1 MAGAKKEKSDQKTED
16 GQMTTQTNIGRKL
29 AVLTAMGS
37 LLLSFT
43 TLALAES
50 DAVRAIYLSAA
61 NVPTNLANIHTY
73 AEPPKGFNPLTAT
86 DVELATYGFPQR
98 PDKQADPDHYAL
110 WERAMTA
117 AKIRWHGDLKP
128 APSSRR
134 GMMPAGSSPAPQA
147 VQSQTGPQHLS
158 NISGSGVILNN
169 GVKKWSSTA
178 SFSDIWTEISVPV
191 SQLPFDNTTGC
202 TAPDYFSMSL
212 AGIDGEILY
221 GANGV
226 PFFLPEE
233 NAGVLSAVNCSN
245 SAVYY
250 AYVGWEEGWS
260 SVFQVNP
267 GDIFYTEL
275 HAFGGCNNGSAYV
288 EDLTTLTYNS
298 YTISNPCDRTQIG
311 RFANWIVW
319 RPCCDG
325 PGPDGAWPLANTIG
339 ISFEG
344 ATVLNGSDKP
354 FYPGSQAASTEILT
368 MTDDAGHQSI
378 EVVSQGSTG
387 FQGQHSLF
395 LQTTGCAYTGGC
407 TP

>member
-1 MAGAKKEKSDQKTED
+1 
-16 GQMTTQTNIGRKL
+16 MTTQTNIGRKL
-29 AVLTAMGS
+29 AVLAAMGS

-98 PDKQADPDHYAL
+98 PDKQADPGHYAL
-110 WERAMTA
+110 WERAMAA

-128 APSSRR
+128 APSSGH

-158 NISGSGVILNN
+158 NISGSGVVLNN
-169 GVKKWSSTA
+169 GLKKWSSTA
-178 SFSDIWTEISVPV
+178 SFNDIWTEISVPV

-202 TAPDYFSMSL
+202 TAPDYFSVSL
-212 AGIDGEILY
+212 AGIDGEIWF

-226 PFFLPEE
+226 PFFLPQES
-233 NAGVLSAVNCSN
+233 AGVLSAVDCSN
-245 SAVYY
+245 SPVYY
-250 AYVGWEEGWS
+250 AYVGWENSWNTE
-260 SVFQVNP
+260 FQVNP
-267 GDIFYTEL
+267 GDLFYTEL
-275 HAFGGCNNGSAYV
+275 HAFGGCNNGSAFV

-298 YTISNPCDRTQIG
+298 YSIANPCNLPQIG

-344 ATVLNGSDKP
+344 ATVMNGSGKLS
-354 FYPGSQAASTEILT
+354 YPGSQAASTEILT
-368 MTDDAGHQSI
+368 MTDDAGDQSI
-378 EVVSQGSTG
+378 EIVSQGSSG

-395 LQTTGCAYTGGC
+395 LQTTGCAFTGGC

>member
-1 MAGAKKEKSDQKTED
+1 
-16 GQMTTQTNIGRKL
+16 MTTQTNISRKL
-29 AVLTAMGS
+29 AVLAAMGS
-37 LLLSFT
+37 LLLSFS

-50 DAVRAIYLSAA
+50 DAVRTIYLSAA

-73 AEPPKGFNPLTAT
+73 ADPPKGFNPLTAT

-110 WERAMTA
+110 WERAMAA

-158 NISGSGVILNN
+158 NISGSGVVLNN
-169 GVKKWSSTA
+169 GLKKWSSTA
-178 SFSDIWTEISVPV
+178 SFNDIWTEISVPV

-202 TAPDYFSMSL
+202 TAPDYFSVSL
-212 AGIDGEILY
+212 AGIDGEIWF

-226 PFFLPEE
+226 PFFLPQE
-233 NAGVLSAVNCSN
+233 NAGVLSAVDCSN
-245 SAVYY
+245 SPVYW
-250 AYVGWEEGWS
+250 AYVGWEDSLNTE
-260 SVFQVNP
+260 FQVNP
-267 GDIFYTEL
+267 GDLFYTEL
-275 HAFGGCNNGSAYV
+275 HAFGGCNNGSAFV

-298 YTISNPCDRTQIG
+298 YSIANPCNLLQIG
-311 RFANWIVW
+311 RFANWMVW
-319 RPCCDG
+319 RLCCDG

-344 ATVLNGSDKP
+344 ATVMNGSGKLS
-354 FYPGSQAASTEILT
+354 YPGSQAASTEILT
-368 MTDDAGHQSI
+368 MTDDAGDQSI
-378 EVVSQGSTG
+378 EIVSQGSTG

-395 LQTTGCAYTGGC
+395 LQTTGCAFTGGC
-407 TP
+407 TQ

>member
-1 MAGAKKEKSDQKTED
+1 
-16 GQMTTQTNIGRKL
+16 MTTPTNISRKL
-29 AVLTAMGS
+29 AVLAAMGS

-43 TLALAES
+43 TLAFAES

-98 PDKQADPDHYAL
+98 PDKQADPDHYAM
-110 WERAMTA
+110 WQRAMAA
-117 AKIRWHGDLKP
+117 AKIRWHGDLKL
-128 APSSRR
+128 APSSGH
-134 GMMPAGSSPAPQA
+134 GMMIPAGSSHAQPVEQTQAQPQA
-147 VQSQTGPQHLS
+147 GPIQLS
-158 NISGSGVILNN
+158 NISGSGVILDN
-169 GVKKWSSTA
+169 GVKKWNDKT
-178 SFSDIWTEISVPV
+178 SFNDIWTEISVPV

-202 TAPDYFSMSL
+202 TASDYFSLSL
-212 AGIDGEILY
+212 AGIDGEVI
-221 GANGV
+221 GGP
-226 PFFLPEE
+226 PFFIPKE
-233 NAGVLSAVNCSN
+233 NAGVLSAVDCSN
-245 SAVYY
+245 SAVYW
-250 AYVGWEEGWS
+250 AYVGWEESWS
-260 SVFQVNP
+260 TVFQVYP
-267 GDIFYTEL
+267 GDVFYTEL
-275 HAFGGCNNGSAYV
+275 HAFGGCNNSSAFV

-298 YTISNPCDRTQIG
+298 YTIASGCGQIG
-311 RFANWIVW
+311 RFANWVVW

-344 ATVLNGSDKP
+344 ATVMNGSGKL

-368 MTDDAGHQSI
+368 MTDDAGDQPI

-395 LQTTGCAYTGGC
+395 LQTTGCAFTGGC

>member
-1 MAGAKKEKSDQKTED
+1 MTRTTAKVTKRNMICSAMLICLAGA
-16 GQMTTQTNIGRKL
+16 
-29 AVLTAMGS
+29 V
-37 LLLSFT
+37 
-43 TLALAES
+43 TLPASAAGES
-50 DAVRAIYLSAA
+50 EAARAIYLSAA
-61 NVPTNLANIHTY
+61 TVPTNLANIHTY
-73 AEPPKGFNPLTAT
+73 ADPPKGFNPLTAT

-98 PDKQADPDHYAL
+98 PDKQADPGHYAM

-128 APSSRR
+128 APSSGR
-134 GMMPAGSSPAPQA
+134 GMIPAGSSRTQPVGQLQ
-147 VQSQTGPQHLS
+147 VQPQTGPQHLS

-202 TAPDYFSMSL
+202 TAPDYFSLSL
-212 AGIDGEILY
+212 AGIDGEILF

-260 SVFQVNP
+260 SVFQVYP

-311 RFANWIVW
+311 RFANWMVW